1 MRRMQKHVEEPLI
14 LLFMRLFL
22 QRLNDCTVHQLTQA
36 SWCLVELDALEL
48 ADQMPPQLLPRTED
62 GETPAMCV
70 MRLVLER
77 MEQLSLREPLT
88 PTQRC
93 YVQQLIRAYHYKH
106 ELDFGL
112 QPQRVRSFC
121 RTIFD
126 VPTSVTASVARAPKR
141 RPSRL

>member
-1 MRRMQKHVEEPLI
+1 
-14 LLFMRLFL
+14 
-22 QRLNDCTVHQLTQA
+22 
-36 SWCLVELDALEL
+36 
-48 ADQMPPQLLPRTED
+48 MPPQLLPRTED

-70 MRLVLER
+70 MRLGLER

-112 QPQRVRSFC
+112 QPHHLKAFC
-121 RTIFD
+121 RTLFD
-126 VPTSVTASVARAPKR
+126 VPTSVTASVAR
-141 RPSRL
+141 RPSPPPRQQALR